1 MSILTNFLL
10 VGIILHMGLLGLQL
24 TGKNNL
30 LQHLVAWIQLSLAYS
45 SAHKWRTIIQINF
58 GLLRLLNVS
67 TYVGFVSPRMFGLT
81 NLRQQLSLI
90 QLLLQ

>member
-10 VGIILHMGLLGLQL
+10 VGIILHLGLLRLQL

-30 LQHLVAWIQLSLAYS
+30 LQHLVARIQLSLAYS
-45 SAHKWRTIIQINF
+45 STDKWRTILF
-58 GLLRLLNVS
+58 GFLRFLNIAD
-67 TYVGFVSPRMFGLT
+67 VGFVCSGLT